1 MQTKPTESP
10 NRSQSQHA
18 EPMPQRLA
26 GRALRQSRRDRG
38 HNAQYLNNPHS
49 TQHRAYV
56 SDGQQF
62 PLSVIKMASAA
73 TAVAGTV
80 TRADANSKPSQT
92 VNRVAEVNLFSPDQ
106 RLKLSLKIRDDQIAI
121 DDLAFGIQKK
131 HGRKCQHPKLLRQ
144 PAIEPR

>member
-1 MQTKPTESP
+1 
-10 NRSQSQHA
+10 
-18 EPMPQRLA
+18 MPQRLA

-56 SDGQQF
+56 CNGQEF
-62 PLSVIKMASAA
+62 PHSVINMASAA

-92 VNRVAEVNLFSPDQ
+92 VNHAVEVDLFPPNQ

-121 DDLAFGIQKK
+121 NDLAFSIQKK
-131 HGRKCQHPKLLRQ
+131 HGRKCQHPEFLRQ